1 MTATTRTE
9 EIGTVEEG
17 PLSAVLAALARDD
30 PSGVVAAL
38 DGQLHHGR
46 PGSPAA
52 LRQQVG
58 ERLAMA
64 LAEQSGRVTRWIDA
78 LATSSSPTARQVA
91 CLLLA
96 SRYPE
101 DPVMVLR
108 TAEVLAEDPH
118 WEVREAAGGLLG
130 TLLDRDFDRIRGRL
144 ETLRSSR
151 SENLRRAVV
160 LAVKYAARRD
170 KPERVPD
177 LIQLIQSLMR
187 DEEPYVRRHLGA
199 YTLGDALL
207 RVDPKETLRAL
218 REWSK
223 DRDQMVRWNVAMAFS
238 SAIGSFHWPA
248 AKSILERLAKGPEPL
263 VRNAVAK
270 AMRRCRQ
277 RYTDEV
283 EETRLRWRRDGERA
297 ATAELVGPRKK
308 R

>member
-1 MTATTRTE
+1 MSPTTRADDV
-9 EIGTVEEG
+9 GSVEQG

-38 DGQLHHGR
+38 DGQLHDGH

-64 LAEQSGRVTRWIDA
+64 LAPQKGRVTRWIDA
-78 LATSSSPTARQVA
+78 LATSPSPTARQVA

-101 DPVMVLR
+101 DPAGVLR
-108 TAEVLAEDPH
+108 TAEVLADDPH

-130 TLLDRDFDRIRGRL
+130 TLLDRDFAEIRGRL
-144 ETLRSSR
+144 EDLRSSR
-151 SENLRRAVV
+151 SENLRRSVV

-170 KPERVPD
+170 KPERVP
-177 LIQLIQSLMR
+177 QLLALLHPLLR
-187 DEEPYVRRHLGA
+187 DAEPSVRRNLGQSA
-199 YTLGDALL
+199 IGDGLL
-207 RVDPKETLRAL
+207 RVDPKETLKFL
-218 REWSK
+218 REWSH
-223 DRDQMVRWNVAMAFS
+223 DRDQIVRWNVAMAFS

-263 VRNAVAK
+263 VRSAVAK
-270 AMRRCRQ
+270 AMRRSRQ
-277 RYTDEV
+277 RYTEEV
-283 EETRLRWRRDGERA
+283 EETRQRWLKDRDRA
-297 ATAELVGPRKK
+297 ATAELVGPLKK